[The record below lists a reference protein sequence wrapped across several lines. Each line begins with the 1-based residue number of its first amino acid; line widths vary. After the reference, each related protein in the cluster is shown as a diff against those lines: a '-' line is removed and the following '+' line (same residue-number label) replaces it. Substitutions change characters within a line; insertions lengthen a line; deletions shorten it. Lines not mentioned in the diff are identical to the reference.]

1 MSGRCFGDGSFW
13 GERTLNSENKVGLL
27 LFPLDDEALHLQ
39 SFQARRIAD
48 FRKRRNIAL
57 KKQVFARKD
66 IHDSTLVRA
75 EEH

>member
-1 MSGRCFGDGSFW
+1 M
-13 GERTLNSENKVGLL
+13 

-48 FRKRRNIAL
+48 FRKRRDIAL